1 MGLFEILKGEQPGL
15 IKSLLHYKNVGQYGE
30 YLTEYALLSRSMEG
44 YYAVLK
50 NLYLPMKG
58 KTTEIDLLMIHEKG
72 IFVFESKNY
81 SGWIFGS
88 EDQLK
93 WTQCFKSGQR
103 EHFYNPIKQ
112 NEGHVRFLRHLLKC
126 SVDIPLIPIVVFNN
140 SAELKVHVSNHI
152 VVNRCN
158 LNWAISQYHDI
169 ILNATQVDWIVNTI
183 QRYYTIADKEE
194 IRQHKH
200 NVHDRQYRAKSLI
213 RQGVCPQCGGQL
225 VLRKGRYGS
234 FYGCSNYP
242 KCKFTINK

>member
-1 MGLFEILKGEQPGL
+1 MGFCLQSDKIHFIVH
-15 IKSLLHYKNVGQYGE
+15 ISY
-30 YLTEYALLSRSMEG
+30 
-44 YYAVLK
+44 
-50 NLYLPMKG
+50 
-58 KTTEIDLLMIHEKG
+58 TTEM
-72 IFVFESKNY
+72 S
-81 SGWIFGS
+81 
-88 EDQLK
+88 Q
-93 WTQCFKSGQR
+93 TQ
-103 EHFYNPIKQ
+103 NPLTP
-112 NEGHVRFLRHLLKC
+112 VT
-126 SVDIPLIPIVVFNN
+126 SIPLIPIVVFNN

-169 ILNATQVDWIVNTI
+169 ILNATQVDRIINTI

-194 IRQHKH
+194 IRQHEH

-242 KCKFTINK
+242 KCKFTLNK